1 MKLSFFKNNAK
12 VMIKPAELLNES
24 KYCTLLKTAPYLQ
37 MDSDA
42 SEDYAP
48 KHGYFYQYNGFV
60 TRFIHILH
68 VLLSFNLSYMIV
80 Y

>member
-1 MKLSFFKNNAK
+1 
-12 VMIKPAELLNES
+12 
-24 KYCTLLKTAPYLQ
+24 

-48 KHGYFYQYNGFV
+48 IHGYFYQYNGFV